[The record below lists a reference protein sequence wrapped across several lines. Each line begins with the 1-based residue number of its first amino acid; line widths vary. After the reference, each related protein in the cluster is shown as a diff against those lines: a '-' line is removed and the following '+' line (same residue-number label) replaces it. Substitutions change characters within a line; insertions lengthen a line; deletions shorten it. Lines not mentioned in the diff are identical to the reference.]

1 MHFRRIAIATLVALP
16 LAALAQ
22 APAATGKCVAR
33 DGKVNVKLTTT
44 AGPITLAL
52 DKAKAPITVDNFVKY
67 VEAGFY
73 NGTIFHRVIDGFMIQ
88 GGGFDKNFKEKN
100 TRAPVVNEAQ
110 SGVKA
115 GLMNKL
121 GTIAMART
129 SDPNSATAQF
139 FINVNDND
147 FLNWGNPRGDGN
159 GYAVFGKVVSGLE
172 VVNKIAKLPTGA
184 GGPMSRDVPKQ
195 PVIIESATVVGAGK

>member
-1 MHFRRIAIATLVALP
+1 MKLSHLFVLS
-16 LAALAQ
+16 AAAVVPAGAMAADPQVDLKTNLGTIRLELY
-22 APAATGKCVAR
+22 PAA
-33 DGKVNVKLTTT
+33 
-44 AGPITLAL
+44 
-52 DKAKAPITVDNFVKY
+52 APKTVDNFLQYVKD
-67 VEAGFY
+67 GHY

-100 TRAPVVNEAQ
+100 TRAPVVNEAS

-115 GLMNKL
+115 GHMNKM
-121 GTIAMART
+121 GTVAMART

-139 FINVNDND
+139 FININDND
-147 FLNWGNPRGDGN
+147 FLNWGNPRSDGN

-184 GGPMSRDVPKQ
+184 GGPMPRDVPKQ
-195 PVIIESATVVGAGK
+195 PVIIESATVVGAK